1 MRTVWITLLWVF
13 THVIYKSHSITFEIV
28 NMPHLFTFHGL
39 CGPSLLNFVRNL
51 FSKLRVFVDIYLN
64 STYGFKRLNKTDIV
78 VR

>member
-1 MRTVWITLLWVF
+1 MRTVWITLFWVF

-28 NMPHLFTFHGL
+28 NMPHLLPSTV
-39 CGPSLLNFVRNL
+39 CVAPSLLNFVRNL

-64 STYGFKRLNKTDIV
+64 STYGFKRLNKIDIV